1 MGYCWS
7 VDLPIIDNEV
17 CFNSYSYYRKMNG
30 VILVFD
36 VTKRSSF
43 EHIRYWLQNV
53 REKGDPNV
61 QIMLLGHKADV
72 TRREVR
78 Y

>member
-1 MGYCWS
+1 
-7 VDLPIIDNEV
+7 
-17 CFNSYSYYRKMNG
+17 MNG

-43 EHIRYWLQNV
+43 EHVRYWLQNV

-61 QIMLLGHKADV
+61 QILLLGHKTDV

-78 Y
+78 YEEGQ

>member
-1 MGYCWS
+1 M
-7 VDLPIIDNEV
+7 
-17 CFNSYSYYRKMNG
+17 
-30 VILVFD
+30 FD

-43 EHIRYWLQNV
+43 DHIRYWLQNV

-61 QIMLLGHKADV
+61 QILLLGHKTDV

-78 Y
+78 F